1 MQKEDKQLT
10 IIFIIAIVVLLIIFI
25 VYGYSNA
32 VEFIILFSAGF
43 LGILVSLTLNET
55 QQKKKDSEIAR
66 DFLNLIHKE
75 LTEIKNDVDTQK
87 SDVFIVYTYI
97 WDSMVSSGL
106 LRLLTSDQVSKLSV
120 LYKEIKGASYEAE
133 WVKRAY
139 EGLKYAP
146 MQTNEVLNALPI
158 AEKNVDENRS
168 RVRNLGTKIDSV
180 LNEKWWGEQKP
191 SPTNTGTNTS

>member
-66 DFLNLIHKE
+66 DFLNLIHEE

-133 WVKRAY
+133 WVK
-139 EGLKYAP
+139 
-146 MQTNEVLNALPI
+146 TCI
-158 AEKNVDENRS
+158 
-168 RVRNLGTKIDSV
+168 
-180 LNEKWWGEQKP
+180 
-191 SPTNTGTNTS
+191 

>member
-1 MQKEDKQLT
+1 MPLT
-10 IIFIIAIVVLLIIFI
+10 R
-25 VYGYSNA
+25 
-32 VEFIILFSAGF
+32 
-43 LGILVSLTLNET
+43 LNG
-55 QQKKKDSEIAR
+55 S
-66 DFLNLIHKE
+66 
-75 LTEIKNDVDTQK
+75 
-87 SDVFIVYTYI
+87 
-97 WDSMVSSGL
+97 
-106 LRLLTSDQVSKLSV
+106 
-120 LYKEIKGASYEAE
+120 
-133 WVKRAY
+133 KRAY

>member
-10 IIFIIAIVVLLIIFI
+10 IIFVIAIVVLLIIFI

-75 LTEIKNDVDTQK
+75 PMEIKNDVDTQK

-97 WDSMVSSGL
+97 WDSMVSSAL

-120 LYKEIKGASYEAE
+120 LYKEIKSASYEAE
-133 WVKRAY
+133 WVRRAY

-146 MQTNEVLNALPI
+146 NQTNEVLKALPI
-158 AEKNVDENRS
+158 AKKNVDENRS
-168 RVRNLGTKIDSV
+168 RVRNLGTKIDNV